1 MPFITPDHR
10 DRAIGEIK
18 LFFQTQTQPTVES
31 RGLAGKKN
39 HSLFSF
45 SNGFP
50 SSILLFFSL
59 AYILG
64 RFYRYLVKHF

>member
-31 RGLAGKKN
+31 RGLAGKKIIAFF
-39 HSLFSF
+39 H
-45 SNGFP
+45 FP
-50 SSILLFFSL
+50 MVFLVVYFFFFSL
-59 AYILG
+59 AYIG
-64 RFYRYLVKHF
+64 RFSRYVVKHF